1 MSVKKTYSLS
11 STQQLI
17 DLNGE
22 TTNFD
27 LSFSVTSKGKQPF
40 DLLVVDQSTLDNNP
54 NLEFKRANEG
64 SMSGNIISDKNI
76 YQNYFLCLKSETPCE
91 VDVTIDKKEISP
103 NLQEPSQVM
112 NGLHMQQVQQVQH
125 PPLPYDQPLTK
136 VPTPVQHQCQV
147 SSSGT
152 NWKMIFITVIL
163 VCGGLYL
170 YYLYTTKNKDK
181 SKKVNIVQESV
192 IQPSIIQQISNTPI
206 VPIAPVVTSAPIV
219 IPSIPVVPV
228 VPEVPIVV
236 PSVPSA
242 PTVPSVSSFGFTK
255 RELDVQNMI
264 ARLNSLPTK

>member
-17 DLNGE
+17 DVNGE

-76 YQNYFLCLKSETPCE
+76 YQNYFLCLKSESPCE

-103 NLQEPSQVM
+103 NLQESNQIM
-112 NGLHMQQVQQVQH
+112 NGLHQPQVPQIQH

-136 VPTPVQHQCQV
+136 IPPPIQHQCQV
-147 SSSGT
+147 SSGT

-170 YYLYTTKNKDK
+170 YYLYTNKNKDK
-181 SKKVNIVQESV
+181 SKKVNSVQESV
-192 IQPSIIQQISNTPI
+192 IQPTIIQQISSTP
-206 VPIAPVVTSAPIV
+206 VAPVAPIVTSAPIV
-219 IPSIPVVPV
+219 IPSIPIVS
-228 VPEVPIVV
+228 EVPIV
-236 PSVPSA
+236 VPSA

>member
-1 MSVKKTYSLS
+1 
-11 STQQLI
+11 
-17 DLNGE
+17 
-22 TTNFD
+22 
-27 LSFSVTSKGKQPF
+27 
-40 DLLVVDQSTLDNNP
+40 LVVDQSTLDNNP

-192 IQPSIIQQISNTPI
+192 IQPSIIQQNSNTP
-206 VPIAPVVTSAPIV
+206 VAPVVTSAPIV
-219 IPSIPVVPV
+219 IPSIPVIPV

>member
-1 MSVKKTYSLS
+1 
-11 STQQLI
+11 
-17 DLNGE
+17 
-22 TTNFD
+22 
-27 LSFSVTSKGKQPF
+27 
-40 DLLVVDQSTLDNNP
+40 
-54 NLEFKRANEG
+54 
-64 SMSGNIISDKNI
+64 
-76 YQNYFLCLKSETPCE
+76 
-91 VDVTIDKKEISP
+91 
-103 NLQEPSQVM
+103 M

-192 IQPSIIQQISNTPI
+192 IQPSIIQQNSNTP
-206 VPIAPVVTSAPIV
+206 VAPVVTSAPIV
-219 IPSIPVVPV
+219 IPSIPVIPV